1 MSHFSLSGFLPP
13 PDDVLHA
20 TVELK
25 ALMAVQGLM
34 LLELLGG
41 NSAAHHAL
49 EGIVILHIA
58 LSNWNAF
65 FWISPAEALRPGRS
79 FQHHHFCHGSG
90 ALAVSG
96 AVFARAMFL

>member
-25 ALMAVQGLM
+25 ALM

-49 EGIVILHIA
+49 EGIVILHRD
-58 LSNWNAF
+58 LEYRF
-65 FWISPAEALRPGRS
+65 EQLERLLLDQPG
-79 FQHHHFCHGSG
+79 
-90 ALAVSG
+90 
-96 AVFARAMFL
+96 

>member
-49 EGIVILHIA
+49 EGIVILQRD
-58 LSNWNAF
+58 LDYRF
-65 FWISPAEALRPGRS
+65 EQLERLLLDQPG
-79 FQHHHFCHGSG
+79 
-90 ALAVSG
+90 
-96 AVFARAMFL
+96 